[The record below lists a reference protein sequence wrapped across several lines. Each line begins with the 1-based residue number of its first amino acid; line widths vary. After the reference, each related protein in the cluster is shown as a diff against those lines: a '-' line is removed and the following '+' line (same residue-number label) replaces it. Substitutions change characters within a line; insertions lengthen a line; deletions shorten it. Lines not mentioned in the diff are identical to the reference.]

1 MPLEIVTVPCL
12 SDNYAYLAHDSR
24 TGDTALF
31 DIPEAAP
38 ILAELERR
46 NWRLTKIF
54 ITHHHYDH
62 VDGLAAVLA
71 EHKATVIGHAAD
83 AKRLPPL
90 DEAVSEG
97 ETVRI
102 GLVDGT
108 VIDVSGHTVG
118 HVAYYFPEAQVVF
131 TADSLMALG
140 CGRVFEGTMPQMH
153 ESLQKL
159 AALPPETLVCSGHE
173 YTTSNGKFAKTI
185 DPDNPDL
192 ISRIRDVAAKR
203 AAGTPTVPSTLAEE
217 LATNPFLRA
226 HNPAIREI
234 LGMREAADAD
244 VFAEIRRR
252 KDAF

>member
-1 MPLEIVTVPCL
+1 
-12 SDNYAYLAHDSR
+12 
-24 TGDTALF
+24 
-31 DIPEAAP
+31 
-38 ILAELERR
+38 
-46 NWRLTKIF
+46 
-54 ITHHHYDH
+54 
-62 VDGLAAVLA
+62 
-71 EHKATVIGHAAD
+71 
-83 AKRLPPL
+83 
-90 DEAVSEG
+90 
-97 ETVRI
+97 
-102 GLVDGT
+102 
-108 VIDVSGHTVG
+108 
-118 HVAYYFPEAQVVF
+118 
-131 TADSLMALG
+131 
-140 CGRVFEGTMPQMH
+140 MPQMH

-226 HNPAIREI
+226 HDPAIREI